1 MNSTPAA
8 DNPSGSQA
16 LVITKPG
23 YDTIRI
29 GGLTPRTASD
39 WAAALRS
46 RLHQAPAGTAIDLVP
61 YNPAAGPYIN
71 PDSIP
76 RTVEDL
82 IGPLRADPGHPDN
95 GGFPDLLDQLV
106 LVHGPAR
113 ANAMWTQACHQIDDE
128 MEYEQ
133 AQQAAAADRA
143 EAAELISQAHAL
155 VQRAGQKILRQLAE
169 AGAWGSGALSGGNSE
184 DARHHVETAVRELR
198 AAGRALG
205 AAGEETP

>member
-1 MNSTPAA
+1 MNSTPA
-8 DNPSGSQA
+8 DDGPSGSQA

-23 YDTIRI
+23 YDPIRI
-29 GGLTPRTASD
+29 GALTPRTAED

-46 RLHQAPAGTAIDLVP
+46 PQHQAPPGTAIDRVP

-82 IGPLRADPGHPDN
+82 IAPLRADPGHPDN

-113 ANAMWTQACHQIDDE
+113 AHAMWTQACQQIDDE
-128 MEYEQ
+128 MAHEQ
-133 AQQAAAADRA
+133 AQEAAAA
-143 EAAELISQAHAL
+143 AAELISQAHAL
-155 VQRAGQKILRQLAE
+155 VQQAGQGILRLLAG
-169 AGAWGSGALSGGNSE
+169 AGAWGFDAAPGRSSE
-184 DARHHVETAVRELR
+184 DARHHAEAAARELR